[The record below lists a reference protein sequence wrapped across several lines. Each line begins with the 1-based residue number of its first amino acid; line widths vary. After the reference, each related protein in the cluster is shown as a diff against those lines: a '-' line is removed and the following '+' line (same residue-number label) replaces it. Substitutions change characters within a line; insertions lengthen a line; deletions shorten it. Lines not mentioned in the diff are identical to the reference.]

1 MEPDNVFAV
10 HPNPETA
17 FAVKVKGAMGTV
29 LPTPG
34 TPELDAKQTFGK
46 PDNLVDEVSRFQV
59 IRRWHFP
66 ILAGN

>member
-17 FAVKVKGAMGTV
+17 FAVKVKGAMGAV

-34 TPELDAKQTFGK
+34 PLELDAKQTFCK
-46 PDNLVDEVSRFQV
+46 PDNLVEEVSRF
-59 IRRWHFP
+59 
-66 ILAGN
+66 